1 MNNTPN
7 KLYAILLLAIG
18 LFNECSVAADNQQ
31 NSQQQTQEASE
42 LASTDTI
49 QKKPFRNFT
58 INPDGK
64 KILTRF
70 VNNDTNWVRPYN
82 TDYARWLLDR
92 KLFPIDHK
100 VRYYNGEEKQNDGGR
115 NKIISVGVLK
125 YDLVGTFS
133 KNKERPAD
141 LQQCAD
147 ACIRLWAEYL
157 WEHKMYDKIHFK
169 NAPGFVFYYK
179 KWAEGYRVHFDKNW
193 KASWSKDA
201 GVDYSYTTFRKY
213 LSLVFTYCGTATLA
227 KEMMSVK
234 STDIQPGDILIWGG
248 SPGHA
253 VTVMDVL
260 RNKHTGKLKV
270 MFSQSYMPAQEIEI
284 LANNED
290 NYRWTEKYT
299 KGMWFSPWFEID
311 EEKSP
316 VINTPQWTFDLSDG
330 AKFVRWRDR

>member
-1 MNNTPN
+1 MNNIPN
-7 KLYAILLLAIG
+7 KLSAILFLAIG

-31 NSQQQTQEASE
+31 NAQQQIEASD
-42 LASTDTI
+42 STSKDTI
-49 QKKPFRNFT
+49 RNKVTRKFT
-58 INPDGK
+58 VNPDGDD
-64 KILTRF
+64 IRTRF
-70 VNNDTNWVRPYN
+70 VNEDTNYVRPYN
-82 TDYARWLLDR
+82 TDYAQWLLNR
-92 KLFPIDHK
+92 KLFPFDHK
-100 VRYYNGEEKQNDGGR
+100 VRYYNGEEKQNSNGR
-115 NKIISVGVLK
+115 NNIISVGVLK

-169 NAPGFVFYYK
+169 NAPGFVFSYK

-201 GVDYSYTTFRKY
+201 GVDYSYATFRKY

-227 KEMMSVK
+227 KEMMPVK

-260 RNKHTGKLKV
+260 RNKQTGKLKV
-270 MFSQSYMPAQEIEI
+270 MFSQSYMP
-284 LANNED
+284 
-290 NYRWTEKYT
+290 
-299 KGMWFSPWFEID
+299 
-311 EEKSP
+311 
-316 VINTPQWTFDLSDG
+316 
-330 AKFVRWRDR
+330 

>member
-1 MNNTPN
+1 MNNIPN
-7 KLYAILLLAIG
+7 KLSVILFLAIG

-31 NSQQQTQEASE
+31 NGQQQIEASD
-42 LASTDTI
+42 STLKDTI
-49 QKKPFRNFT
+49 RNKVTRKFT
-58 INPDGK
+58 VNPDGDD
-64 KILTRF
+64 IRTRF
-70 VNNDTNWVRPYN
+70 VNEDTNYVRPYN
-82 TDYARWLLDR
+82 TDYAQWLLNR
-92 KLFPIDHK
+92 KLFPFDHK
-100 VRYYNGEEKQNDGGR
+100 VRYYNGEEKQNSNGR
-115 NKIISVGVLK
+115 NNIISVGVLK

-169 NAPGFVFYYK
+169 NAPGFVFSYK

-227 KEMMSVK
+227 KEMMPVK

-260 RNKHTGKLKV
+260 RNKQTGKLKV

-299 KGMWFSPWFEID
+299 KGMWVSPWFEID

-330 AKFVRWRDR
+330 AKFMRWRDK